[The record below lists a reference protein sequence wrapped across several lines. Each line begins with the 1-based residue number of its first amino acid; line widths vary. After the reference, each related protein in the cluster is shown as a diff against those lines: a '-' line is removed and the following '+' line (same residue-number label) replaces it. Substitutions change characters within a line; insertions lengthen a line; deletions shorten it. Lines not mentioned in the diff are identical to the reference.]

1 MRQMAIESRGQP
13 GLDYAAFKKRL
24 SLEMF
29 SGQQS
34 TLLNIRLNLLES
46 FMELPNTPGALYE
59 QEPKPFFLDTKKGR
73 ANENRWNR
81 DQAEKIKLN
90 KQQNIWSFE
99 PGSLTIID
107 LSCPFVDEAAACA
120 LFNMCLTL
128 FLESGCD
135 GGRIVALDEAHK
147 VHLTIHLPQPVDQS
161 LTNSSLCQSQ
171 NLHQH
176 SQKHCCLSF
185 ANSDTSLLG

>member
-1 MRQMAIESRGQP
+1 MAIESRGEP
-13 GLDYAAFKKRL
+13 GLNYAAFRERL
-24 SLEMF
+24 ALEMF

-59 QEPKPFFLDTKKGR
+59 QEPKPVFPSTRRGKK
-73 ANENRWNR
+73 NENTWDRE
-81 DQAEKIKLN
+81 QAEKIKLN

-120 LFNMCLTL
+120 LFNMCLAL
-128 FLESGCD
+128 FLENGCD
-135 GGRIVALDEAHK
+135 GGRVVALDEAHK
-147 VHLTIHLPQPVDQS
+147 VHFTTHSTQPVDQS
-161 LTNSSLCQSQ
+161 TDQ
-171 NLHQH
+171 
-176 SQKHCCLSF
+176 
-185 ANSDTSLLG
+185 